1 MVNLHKPI
9 HPTSLPYCSFCIYLI
24 VSLEQTI
31 HRNNLDPEEEGWT
44 FGQVLA
50 IQPLRWP
57 TTILVNRMVN
67 LHKPIHPTSL
77 LTLRYHPRD
86 VGCDCGWLCS
96 YFHMY
101 VAVLVWV
108 CCVPETEVE

>member
-1 MVNLHKPI
+1 LWLVMFLLSHVCCRVGVGMLCTGDGI
-9 HPTSLPYCSFCIYLI
+9 PT
-24 VSLEQTI
+24 LETG
-31 HRNNLDPEEEGWT
+31 LM
-44 FGQVLA
+44 A

-77 LTLRYHPRD
+77 LTLSPVVYHPRD

-108 CCVPETEVE
+108 CCVPETASRCWKHN